1 MKKIFLYST
10 LLLSL
15 ASCSLDDNLDPNLPQ
30 MQNLDARS
38 MITAAQTTSY
48 DAHASGMN
56 ELSNVFS
63 NIWAGNV
70 YYFASPYA
78 REFNLN
84 IDNNF
89 YSGIW
94 NNLYLSTAN
103 LQYII
108 DSPKNDKLPL
118 HKAVAK
124 ILKANNMQYIVDLY
138 GDAPYSEAFK
148 GQQVL
153 SPKYDLGEEI
163 YKKLVLELNDAIN
176 TIDNTTQT
184 SDNKVSED
192 VIFGGDMTKWK
203 AFANTIKLRILLR
216 QSNVNDATIKSFVD
230 TQLATLSGASFVDYD
245 VKINPGYSSAT
256 TENFNPLYREYGRVL
271 VDHSTNT
278 QGWRVIKASDHYAKS
293 VSGDASYPTSGV
305 VDKRGTKQFL
315 PVGGKVEGIVQGA
328 QKISGKVESNF
339 SFLGWKFG
347 VSNANGGLNNAS
359 MDGYLM
365 LKSEAKLLLSEA
377 ATLYPAYFSNA
388 KTNYDDAVRESFV
401 FYGLTTADADAYLTA
416 LDTKTVGWTGA
427 PNKIAAIQY
436 QRFVSLANLRSIE
449 TYINYIKTGYPNI
462 PLATTAQQPRKP
474 YRLIYPVSEYTG
486 NTANVPK
493 MQNTDA
499 FTINQYSPFWLRK

>member
-1 MKKIFLYST
+1 
-10 LLLSL
+10 
-15 ASCSLDDNLDPNLPQ
+15 
-30 MQNLDARS
+30 

-63 NIWAGNV
+63 NIWAGNI

-89 YSGIW
+89 YAGIW
-94 NNLYLSTAN
+94 NNMYLSTAN
-103 LQYII
+103 LQFII

-118 HKAVAK
+118 HRAVAK

-148 GQQVL
+148 GQSNL
-153 SPKYDLGEEI
+153 SPKYDLGEDI
-163 YKKLVLELNDAIN
+163 YKDLVIELNDAIHL
-176 TIDNTTQT
+176 IDMTTVS
-184 SDNKVSED
+184 SDNVVTASED
-192 VIFGGDMTKWK
+192 AIFDGDMDKWK
-203 AFANTIKLRILLR
+203 AFANTLKLRILLR
-216 QSNVNDATIKSFVD
+216 QSNVNDATIKSFVN
-230 TQLATLSGASFVDYD
+230 QELATLSGETFVDYD
-245 VKINPGYSSAT
+245 VTINPGYSSAT

-271 VDHSTNT
+271 VDHTTNT
-278 QGWRVIKASDHYAKS
+278 QGWRVIKASDHFAKS
-293 VSGDASYPTSGV
+293 VNGDTTYPTSGV
-305 VDKRGTKQFL
+305 VDKRGTKLFL
-315 PVGGKVEGIVQGA
+315 SVGGKVQGIVQGT
-328 QKISGKVESNF
+328 QKIAGKVENNY

-347 VSNANGGLNNAS
+347 VSNAAGGLNNAS

-365 LKSEAKLLLSEA
+365 LKSEAKLLLAEA
-377 ATLYPAYFSNA
+377 ATLYPAYFTNA
-388 KTNYDDAVRESFV
+388 KGYYDQAVNDSFV
-401 FYGLTTADADAYLTA
+401 FYGLTSTDATSYLAA
-416 LDTKTVGWTGA
+416 LDTTSVGWTGA
-427 PNKIAAIQY
+427 TNKIAAIQY

-462 PLATTAQQPRKP
+462 PLATTAQQSRKP

-486 NTANVPK
+486 NTVNVPK

-499 FTINQYSPFWLRK
+499 FTINQFSPFWLRK